1 MPDDP
6 QFQQLFESKLFSIQ
20 ASAGAPGWVGFVYR
34 GANPIPSEIS
44 YQDSFNNGHYLFAA
58 TAPTF
63 ADTAAADAYA
73 ERIQTWLNTKFGG
86 NNNNFAGSAVLW
98 LKNAIGPEFGIP
110 RHSTIAFI
118 EQQFSTNTSDNFNC
132 PAGQL
137 TLSVPNGVA
146 LVVDEN
152 GLRLRNQSNGQIDFN
167 TQVGNNAPDI
177 LGDVYLPF
185 GGQYAGCFL
194 NQGVM
199 SRSGG
204 PGVLAYFE
212 TGFQFSYWDAA
223 TQNTQR
229 QAYPAI
235 VTGGALPPINYAGA
249 YDPLDFYNAVPS
261 LSDPVKGNYRTLFGL
276 TSSTPLKSWYRDS
289 RGLPLDLVPLTDV
302 GADNAPKPYS
312 AALVLQVRSDDDAD
326 KIVVAMTLAGD
337 YALVGDMPG
346 ADVLVLPGLFGSEN
360 LRLTAYKNS
369 ASFDRLRFQPGMRAY
384 APIFPFPESSLEDP
398 SASVPKN
405 LLNKDLCTAWGAVLN
420 GVDGHSAYLAQPQG
434 NPLYAPLKGA
444 AQTTDGATLPPL
456 PTPSA
461 ITQLPV
467 DEKQLLVPILP
478 YAGLSKTQES
488 FPLEMLGG
496 FESQILSAER
506 KRLLSHHS
514 TAKLHAQRKGR
525 RDLTLM
531 VNADNVHQATT
542 PQGLY
547 AEVELADVS
556 SGGEAMYDKI
566 VLAKSTAKKTAG
578 VQGPDVEFSFEFLEA
593 PLQDLFQTNQLMAVV
608 VNPDSLGTAVPS
620 KAPQP
625 PAGDP
630 VFNRDVVIA
639 DWRMTAA
646 IGESPNATSFNNIL
660 IMKYCDGTLMDR
672 IKNPS
677 KWVGVKDF
685 SLATGASTDSQIA
698 LAGVSAYLQNYVQAG
713 IDQAEKGNT
722 LYTNFAK
729 IAQDPNWQGFIVL
742 RATVDPSGFPDQLKG
757 LTAGIDFSRFEA
769 HHFGA
774 TASRVSV
781 DGDTVTMQTPSSL
794 FGLVD
799 YQLPS
804 YQQNVALGGSPEMP
818 IPVPVQG
825 EYNFTVLQLQA
836 LFENAALV
844 DFRSRIQ
851 LTMDQMFLSPVA
863 NAYAGQVQ
871 LPAAAVVLRGSYQR
885 QGETAVYVF
894 EQNNTT
900 VFETNSNALQA
911 VPIQRVVF
919 NTVSSGTDGTIRS
932 RFLMWGTFEF
942 ATMGVFKDGV
952 RTDDA
957 DLLSFGLNGD
967 DPVTSSPRGLSFSGL
982 EMSLSSP
989 TDAPNAVTYVF
1000 DTGKLAL
1007 DGGSSKARDH
1017 SLFSDLAL
1025 EIDGFIIGA
1034 EDKRPVD
1041 FGYLPVSVIPRT
1053 KAISG
1058 PWYGITYKVNMGS
1071 PGALV
1076 AGAGFTSRILL
1087 AWSPITEVNDRD
1099 TAVYTGLQLP
1109 GASPGAKLFSI
1120 QGVLKLAIG
1129 SLLLRREAVI
1139 PRQKPAFVL
1148 RLNNIALSF
1157 LGILKLPKDPINFFL
1172 FGDPSGSGSLGWY
1185 AAYVQKKEDKKD
1197 DAKQKALTDALD
1209 GPGYRRVSDGT
1220 EGDK

>member
-1 MPDDP
+1 MADNP
-6 QFQQLFESKLFSIQ
+6 QFQQLFESKLFVLD
-20 ASAGAPGWVGFVYR
+20 ASSGAPGWVAFIYC
-34 GANPIPSEIS
+34 GAEPIPTEMTLAN
-44 YQDSFNNGHYLFAA
+44 SFNAGHYLFSAVG
-58 TAPTF
+58 PTL

-73 ERIQTWLNTKFGG
+73 ARIQAWLNSEFGG
-86 NNNNFAGSAVLW
+86 NNNRFAGSAALW
-98 LKNAIGPEFGIP
+98 LLKGEGPEFGVP
-110 RHSTIAFI
+110 THTALTFI

-132 PAGQL
+132 PVGQL
-137 TLSVPNGVA
+137 TLSVPKGVA
-146 LVVDEN
+146 ISMGEN

-177 LGDVYLPF
+177 LGNVYVPF
-185 GGQYAGCFL
+185 EGQYAGCFL
-194 NQGVM
+194 NQGTI

-204 PGVLAYFE
+204 PGTLAYFE
-212 TGFQFSYWDAA
+212 TGFQFSYLDAE
-223 TQNTQR
+223 TNTVQR

-235 VTGGALPPINYAGA
+235 VTGDALPPLPYAGA
-249 YDPLDFYNAVPS
+249 YDPLDFYNAVVP
-261 LSDPVKGNYRTLFGL
+261 LSDPIKGKYRTLFGL
-276 TSSTPLKSWYRDS
+276 TSAEPLKSWYRDS
-289 RGLPLDLVPLTDV
+289 RGLPLDLVPL
-302 GADNAPKPYS
+302 ANISSDNEPSPYS
-312 AALVLQVRSDDDAD
+312 AALVLQVRSDSFEEE
-326 KIVVAMTLAGD
+326 KVVVSMTLAGD
-337 YALVGDMPG
+337 YSLVGDAPG
-346 ADVLVLPGLFGSEN
+346 EDILVLPGLFGSEN
-360 LRLTAYKNS
+360 LRIRGYNNG
-369 ASFDRLRFQPGMRAY
+369 ASFDHIRFQPSMRAY

-405 LLNKDLCTAWGAVLN
+405 LLNTDLCTAWGAVMN
-420 GVDGHSAYLAQPQG
+420 GASGHASYLAQPQG

-444 AQTTDGATLPPL
+444 AQTTDGTILPPL

-461 ITQLPV
+461 ITQLPT
-467 DEKQLLVPILP
+467 DQQQLLIPILP
-478 YAGLSKTQES
+478 YAGLSDTKES
-488 FPLEMLGG
+488 FPIEMLGA

-506 KRLLSHHS
+506 KRLLSYHS
-514 TAKLHAQRKGR
+514 TAKLSSQRKAR
-525 RDLTLM
+525 RDLTLT
-531 VNADNVHQATT
+531 VNSDNVHQATT

-547 AEVELADVS
+547 AEVEVADAA

-566 VLAKSTAKKTAG
+566 VLAKSTPKQTSG
-578 VQGPDVEFSFEFLEA
+578 TPGQDVEFSFEFLEA

-608 VNPDSLGTAVPS
+608 VNPGSLGTPVPS
-620 KAPQP
+620 KDPKP
-625 PAGDP
+625 PAGNP

-646 IGESPNATSFNNIL
+646 VGASPNATSFNNIL
-660 IMKYCDGTLMDR
+660 IMKYCDGTLVDR

-677 KWVGVKDF
+677 KWVGTKDF
-685 SLATGASTDSQIA
+685 SLATGASTNSQIA
-698 LAGVSAYLQNYVQAG
+698 LAGVSSYLQSYVQAG
-713 IDQAEKGNT
+713 IDQADQGNT
-722 LYTNFAK
+722 LYKNFAK

-742 RATVDPSGFPDQLKG
+742 RATVDPSGFPDQIKG

-774 TASRVSV
+774 TASRVTV
-781 DGDTVTMQTPSSL
+781 DGETVTMQTPSSL

-799 YQLPS
+799 YQLPT
-804 YQQNVALGGSPEMP
+804 YQQNVAQGGSPEMP

-863 NAYAGQVQ
+863 NAYSGSTK
-871 LPAAAVVLRGSYQR
+871 LPTSAVVLRGSYQR

-900 VFETNSNALQA
+900 VFETASNALQA

-919 NTVSSGTDGTIRS
+919 NTVSSGADGTIRS

-942 ATMGVFKDGV
+942 TTMGVMNDGE
-952 RTDDA
+952 RAADA
-957 DLLSFGLNGD
+957 DLLSFGLNEGE
-967 DPVTSSPRGLSFSGL
+967 PVTSPPNGLSFSGL

-989 TDAPNAVTYVF
+989 VDAPNAVTYVF

-1007 DGGSSKARDH
+1007 DGGSSKARDN

-1041 FGYLPVSVIPRT
+1041 FGYLPVSVTPKV

-1058 PWYGITYKVNMGS
+1058 PWYGVTYKVNMGS

-1087 AWSPITEVNDRD
+1087 AWSPQTGPSARD

-1139 PRQKPAFVL
+1139 PTQKPAFVL

-1172 FGDPSGSGSLGWY
+1172 FGDPSGNGSLGWY
-1185 AAYVQKKEDKKD
+1185 AAYVQQDRN
-1197 DAKQKALTDALD
+1197 KQKALEDALD
-1209 GPGYRRVSDGT
+1209 GPGYRKVSDST
-1220 EGDK
+1220 EGKK